1 MVIFREGDVQL
12 ELVASL
18 VADNLL
24 LKARDELAGAE
35 VEREVF
41 AFAALECNAVLEA
54 FKVNQSGVAVLG
66 SSFNVGQTGV
76 SLSHSFQLGVDVG
89 SHDGLDGLFCLDALV
104 VLNGYVRFYSDGR
117 FEVEAVALLDLQVG
131 DVRAVNRLDARFF
144 YSGLV
149 SCRVNHV
156 DGVVIEELFAIHL
169 LDHRLWRFALA
180 EARQSD
186 GLYLLFIRLHQ
197 SVLEL
202 LLAYLYQ
209 QFHRVVLKF
218 VYRSQT
224 HVVSI
229 PFFILC
235 RIG

>member
-1 MVIFREGDVQL
+1 MKIEAKPFS
-12 ELVASL
+12 ELNIEKL
-18 VADNLL
+18 P
-24 LKARDELAGAE
+24 
-35 VEREVF
+35 
-41 AFAALECNAVLEA
+41 
-54 FKVNQSGVAVLG
+54 
-66 SSFNVGQTGV
+66 
-76 SLSHSFQLGVDVG
+76 
-89 SHDGLDGLFCLDALV
+89 DGLIPAIIQDDRTLK
-104 VLNGYVRFYSDGR
+104 VLMLGYMNREAYEKSLAEGRVTFYSRTRRTLWTKG
-117 FEVEAVALLDLQVG
+117 ETSG
-131 DVRAVNRLDARFF
+131 NRLDARFF
-144 YSGLV
+144 HSSLV

-156 DGVVIEELFAIHL
+156 DGVVIEELSAIHL
-169 LDHRLWRFALA
+169 LDHRLWRFAFA